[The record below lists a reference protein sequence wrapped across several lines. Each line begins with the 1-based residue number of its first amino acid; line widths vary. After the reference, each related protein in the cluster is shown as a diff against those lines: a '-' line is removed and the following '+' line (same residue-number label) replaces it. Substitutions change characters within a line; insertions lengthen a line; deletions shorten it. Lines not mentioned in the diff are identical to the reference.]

1 MVGRL
6 LVRLKYWRY
15 RRRIFRMRESLDMAR
30 IDISSATGEEIESEF
45 LVLQQ
50 RLRQAELELD
60 LMRKRMK

>member
-1 MVGRL
+1 MGRL

-30 IDISSATGEEIESEF
+30 IDISSATDEEIESEF